1 MAPGRTTRSNTDS
14 TGRTHRSKSTGKR
27 QANTKHARHARNEPR
42 DAPDHRQL
50 DLTTL
55 AQDPLVLLATGH
67 WGFTVGDAT
76 SAKLSTSDLKRMATK
91 PVLWDPRVVESIYR
105 DHLEAKGFPAKKL
118 ALLEMSLYLEKY
130 LWPHLDSIQHLAPA
144 HILSIVL
151 LVNEKFRQRIN
162 DPWQFLIAA
171 NGIQAMVSA
180 PAASNTERQQAFL
193 TTFFQQVVTL
203 LSPPHFQAH
212 TTAIKRAL
220 VTFLVHCFQSLENDL
235 IRPECM
241 RLVSVGSWHCLCDAQ
256 VRDCEFQRAPKLRK
270 FWNHLNRKFA
280 LANPDQQAQFARE
293 QTLLANLLGDFLA
306 LISQF
311 PMPASEGSSDDQV
324 SNGTSDTA
332 TALAYGEAC
341 LELFIELEAQLPT
354 RRCFH
359 ALLLDHQVVVA
370 CRRSLWYLQP
380 THRLAKRFAM
390 LTDMLDFYAD
400 FEIDSSTGA
409 ALSETERTDRH
420 YERVESLQLYA
431 FQHLRAE
438 LQDFVLA
445 SIADVDNPPALQI
458 FFGALSD
465 EQLVTLCRSLGIR
478 TAPRPPST
486 HRTGLAPTVST
497 EPDANPA
504 VMAVDTTDAPGS
516 AAGGPT
522 PYNTQHLLD
531 VLVYRFSR
539 RPSQIDL
546 INALPLYPNEGLI
559 FDEALNPTQRLSA
572 NRSIG
577 LADLAYRLSLPGSTP
592 RSPTASTAVATFHCL
607 PLPQLNLQFLT
618 LNDYLLRN
626 FLLFELESTYG
637 IRQDLEDAIQRLRP
651 RSVHDD
657 VGNRQGTQGQ
667 HTQFHGWSRM
677 GCPIET
683 FAVVQVTK
691 PRLGANVPGQVQADV
706 TINVSRYADSIRQE
720 WDNQIRPRD
729 VLFLVTV
736 AAKPWT
742 HRRFQEEGKDQHG
755 DGKSR
760 KSRSFQDHFGVQ
772 YVRGCEVYAV
782 LDDEGK
788 PIDERGKPKDG
799 QQRPQGPTRTYR
811 VLLDTNQY
819 AQDMAQF
826 SDHPPSQGMAVDAS
840 TVSSDHDDVYETF
853 NVLVRRKPEENNF
866 KAVLET
872 MRDLMQSHTTLPA
885 WLQSVFLG
893 YGDPAST
900 HYTRLA
906 NALAEI
912 DFRDTFLD
920 FAHLQECFP
929 QDQVRPASG
938 WDETMPAPYVVQFPT
953 KSATGAQV
961 LTARSYRPRN
971 MGPYPFDVPKRNT
984 VRFTPRQVEAI
995 RSGCN
1000 PGLSLVVGP
1009 PGTGKTDVAVQIIA
1023 NLYHTF
1029 PDQHILLV
1037 THSNQALNQL
1047 FAKIMALDIDER
1059 HLLRLGHGE
1068 EELESAENFSKFGRV
1083 NSFLVRRLALLQ
1095 DVDRLA
1101 QSLQV
1106 PGAHGDTCETAS
1118 YFYISHVLPRWEPY
1132 LQRLEACQETATQT
1146 TAPDQLDACAND
1158 EAVALA
1164 KQAIVD
1170 HFPFYKYFA
1179 NAPQPLFA
1187 PSLAV
1192 ADMVEVAMGCFRHI
1206 HRMFTELEELQAFE
1220 LLRTNYDRS
1229 NYLLTKEAKIVAMTC
1244 THAAL
1249 KRRELVAMG
1258 FKYDTVVMEE
1268 AAQVLEVETFIPLLL
1283 QTPAAG
1289 EADRLKRVVLI
1300 GDHHQLP
1307 PVVQNHRFQQ
1317 YSNLEQS
1324 MFTRFIRLGV
1334 PHVQLDRQGR
1344 ARPSIAALYAW
1355 RYRVLGNLPNVQ
1367 TLPQYQ
1373 LANPGFAHAFQAINV
1388 EDYQGKGETQ
1398 PVPYYYQNLGEAEY
1412 VVAMYQY
1419 MRLLGYPADRITILT
1434 TYNGQRALIRDVLQG
1449 RCGWNQEFF
1458 QMPSKITT
1466 VDKYQ
1471 GQQNDYILLS
1481 LVRTRAVGHLRDV
1494 RRLVVAVSR
1503 ARLGLYVFCRRSL
1516 FETCAELA
1524 PTFQQFAQFPEQL
1537 ALVPNESLDGPFERA
1552 EQAAQTLAPELVK
1565 DVAHMGDIVYQ
1576 RCQAQFKRSSPPMEA
1591 VPLSSNDGESTAESE
1606 VEPSTMDTSSDG
1618 SDAVSEAESLGEQS
1632 D

>member
-1 MAPGRTTRSNTDS
+1 MAPGHSTRPSAGSN
-14 TGRTHRSKSTGKR
+14 GRPHHGKTTGKR
-27 QANTKHARHARNEPR
+27 HGHHKQAKRIRNEPR
-42 DAPDHRQL
+42 DAPDHRHL
-50 DLTTL
+50 DLATL

-67 WGFTVGDAT
+67 WGFTVGEAT
-76 SAKLSTSDLKRMATK
+76 SATLSAPGSKRPVAK
-91 PVLWDPRVVESIYR
+91 PMLWDPRVVESIYC
-105 DHLEAKGFPAKKL
+105 DHLDAKGFPAKTL
-118 ALLEMSLYLEKY
+118 ALLETSLYLEKY
-130 LWPHLDSIQHLAPA
+130 LWPHLDKIQRLAPA

-151 LVNEKFRQRIN
+151 LVNEKFRQRVN
-162 DPWQFLIAA
+162 DPWQFL
-171 NGIQAMVSA
+171 A
-180 PAASNTERQQAFL
+180 PADGKGVMASTPDAGKSDRQRTQLAI
-193 TTFFQQVVTL
+193 FFQQLVML

-212 TTAIKRAL
+212 KVAIKRAL
-220 VTFLVHCFQSLENDL
+220 VTFLVHCFQSLEHDL

-241 RLVSVGSWHCLCDAQ
+241 RLVSVASWHCLCAVQ
-256 VRDCEFQRAPKLRK
+256 VRDCEFQRAPKLHK
-270 FWNHLNRKFA
+270 FWNHLERKFA
-280 LANPDQQAQFARE
+280 QANPDQQAQLARE
-293 QTLLANLLGDFLA
+293 QTLIANLFGDFLA
-306 LISQF
+306 LISQV
-311 PMPASEGSSDDQV
+311 PAMASEDSSHDQV
-324 SNGTSDTA
+324 GNGASDTLA
-332 TALAYGEAC
+332 ALTYGETC
-341 LELFIELEAQLPT
+341 LELFIELVAQLPT

-359 ALLLDHQVVVA
+359 ALLQDHQIVVA
-370 CRRSLWYLQP
+370 CRQSPWYVQP
-380 THRLAKRFAM
+380 SHRVSKRFAI

-409 ALSETERTDRH
+409 ALLETERTNRH
-420 YERVESLQLYA
+420 YEQVESLQLYA
-431 FQHLRAE
+431 FQHLRSE
-438 LQDFVLA
+438 LHDFVMA
-445 SIADVDNPPALQI
+445 SIADVDNPRALQKY
-458 FFGALSD
+458 FGALTG
-465 EQLVTLCRSLGIR
+465 EQLVTLCQALGIR
-478 TAPRPPST
+478 TVPRPPST
-486 HRTGLAPTVST
+486 NRTGSAPTVPP
-497 EPDANPA
+497 EPNADSGA
-504 VMAVDTTDAPGS
+504 MAVDTTDTLGTATACP
-516 AAGGPT
+516 AL
-522 PYNTQHLLD
+522 YNTQFLLA
-531 VLVYRFSR
+531 VLAHRFSR

-577 LADLAYRLSLPGSTP
+577 LADLAYRLSSPSITAPTP
-592 RSPTASTAVATFHCL
+592 RAAVAFHCL

-618 LNDYLLRN
+618 LKDYLLRN

-651 RSVHDD
+651 RLVHDD

-677 GCPIET
+677 GCLIEA
-683 FAVVQVTK
+683 FSVVQVTK
-691 PRLGANVPGQVQADV
+691 PRLGSNVPGQVRADV
-706 TINVSRYADSIRQE
+706 TINVSRYTDSIRQE

-742 HRRFQEEGKDQHG
+742 HRRFQDEGKDRRG
-755 DGKSR
+755 YGKGR
-760 KSRSFQDHFGVQ
+760 KPLSFQDHFGVQ
-772 YVRGCEVYAV
+772 YVRGCEVSAV

-788 PIDERGKPKDG
+788 PVDERGKPKDE

-826 SDHPPSQGMAVDAS
+826 SDRPPNRGATNDAS
-840 TVSSDHDDVYETF
+840 AVSSDHEDVYETF
-853 NVLVRRKPEENNF
+853 NVLIRRKPEENNF

-872 MRDLMQSHTTLPA
+872 MRDLMQSHTTIPA

-893 YGDPAST
+893 YGDPGSA
-900 HYTRLA
+900 HYTQLP
-906 NALAEI
+906 NALSEI
-912 DFRDTFLD
+912 DFRDTFVD

-929 QDQVRPASG
+929 QEKVLPASG
-938 WDETMPAPYVVQFPT
+938 WDETMPAPYVVQFPA
-953 KSATGAQV
+953 KSATEAQALMV
-961 LTARSYRPRN
+961 RSYRQRN

-1000 PGLSLVVGP
+1000 PGLTLIVGP

-1083 NSFLVRRLALLQ
+1083 NSFLARRLTLLQ

-1132 LQRLEACQETATQT
+1132 LQRLEACQEPATQA
-1146 TAPDQLDACAND
+1146 TASDQRHDND
-1158 EAVALA
+1158 EAGTLA
-1164 KQAIVD
+1164 KQALVD

-1187 PSLAV
+1187 PNLAL
-1192 ADMVEVAMGCFRHI
+1192 ADMVEVAVGCFRHI
-1206 HRMFTELEELQAFE
+1206 HRIFTELEELRAFE
-1220 LLRTNYDRS
+1220 LLRTNHDRS

-1258 FKYDTVVMEE
+1258 FKYDTMVMEE

-1289 EADRLKRVVLI
+1289 EADRLKRIVLI

-1334 PHVQLDRQGR
+1334 PHIQLDRQGR

-1355 RYRVLGNLPNVQ
+1355 RYRALGNLPNVQ

-1388 EDYQGKGETQ
+1388 NDYQGKGETQ

-1434 TYNGQRALIRDVLQG
+1434 TYNGQRALIRDVLQE
-1449 RCGWNQEFF
+1449 RCRWNPEFF
-1458 QMPSKITT
+1458 QMPSKVTT

-1471 GQQNDYILLS
+1471 GQQNDYVLLS

-1516 FETCAELA
+1516 FETCAVLA
-1524 PTFQQFAQFPEQL
+1524 PTFQQFAQPPEQL
-1537 ALVPNESLDGPFERA
+1537 ALVPNEVFDEAFERT
-1552 EQAAQTLAPELVK
+1552 EQATQPVASELVQ
-1565 DVAHMGDIVYQ
+1565 DVAQMGDIVYQ
-1576 RCQAQFKRSSPPMEA
+1576 RCQAQFKRSSPALA
-1591 VPLSSNDGESTAESE
+1591 VVSPLSDAGESAAESND
-1606 VEPSTMDTSSDG
+1606 EPAAVDTGSDG
-1618 SDAVSEAESLGEQS
+1618 SDVASETESLDGQS